1 MMRKDRRKEI
11 AKSVGVEMNFVCAI
25 RLKKK
30 NNNKDIHVLLFFSPT
45 NFTLKVLVKRKKS
58 LTVMKQD
65 IWSQRI

>member
-11 AKSVGVEMNFVCAI
+11 AKSVGVEINFVCAI
-25 RLKKK
+25 RLKK
-30 NNNKDIHVLLFFSPT
+30 NNKDIHVLLFFSPT

>member
-25 RLKKK
+25 RLKN

>member
-30 NNNKDIHVLLFFSPT
+30 QQQRYSCVVVVFTNKFHT
-45 NFTLKVLVKRKKS
+45 
-58 LTVMKQD
+58 
-65 IWSQRI
+65 

>member
-25 RLKKK
+25 RLK
-30 NNNKDIHVLLFFSPT
+30 NNNKDIHVMLFFSPT

>member
-25 RLKKK
+25 RFKKK
-30 NNNKDIHVLLFFSPT
+30 TTTKIFMLFFSPT

>member
-11 AKSVGVEMNFVCAI
+11 AKSVGVEMNFVQ
-25 RLKKK
+25 LDLKK
-30 NNNKDIHVLLFFSPT
+30 NNNKDIHVLLFSPT

>member
-30 NNNKDIHVLLFFSPT
+30 KQQQRYSCVVVFFTNKFHT
-45 NFTLKVLVKRKKS
+45 
-58 LTVMKQD
+58 
-65 IWSQRI
+65 